1 MEFSVEIVKIKIQ
14 VILEGLKNLKK
25 ITKFFFNLIRKV
37 NLSKEGSKE
46 GRKRAWQ
53 YHGGPTLTFRIK
65 VYEYEAPAD
74 IS

>member
-37 NLSKEGSKE
+37 NLSKEGRNE
-46 GRKRAWQ
+46 GRG
-53 YHGGPTLTFRIK
+53 HGNIMG
-65 VYEYEAPAD
+65 APH
-74 IS
+74 SLSV

>member
-37 NLSKEGSKE
+37 NLSKEG
-46 GRKRAWQ
+46 RKRAWQ